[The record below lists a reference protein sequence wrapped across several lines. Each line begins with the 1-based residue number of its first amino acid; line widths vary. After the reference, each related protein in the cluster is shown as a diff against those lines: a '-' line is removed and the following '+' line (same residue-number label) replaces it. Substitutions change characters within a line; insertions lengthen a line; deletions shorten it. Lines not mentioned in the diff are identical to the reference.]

1 MLVIRY
7 LRTGRKNQPFFK
19 IVVTDKRNAPR
30 GGRFVEILGFYD
42 PLTKKKNLKKER
54 VQYWLSKGAKPSVSA
69 HNLLV
74 EEKIIEAK
82 KIATHAKK
90 KLKEGEKT
98 VVPATPVTPP
108 TEAEKPEEKKVETP
122 ALSSAPQTPASAA
135 EAIAPTIIEVPKNTE
150 AKKEVIKTE
159 KPQEIAKNIDNP

>member
-42 PLTKKKNLKKER
+42 PLTKKKNLRKER
-54 VQYWLSKGAKPSVSA
+54 IQYWLSKGAKPSVSA

-74 EEKIIEAK
+74 GEKIIEAK

-90 KLKEGEKT
+90 KSKEGSAPAPIAASAVPPKPTPAATETPAPTTTEKASAPT
-98 VVPATPVTPP
+98 PA
-108 TEAEKPEEKKVETP
+108 VETP
-122 ALSSAPQTPASAA
+122 VS
-135 EAIAPTIIEVPKNTE
+135 N
-150 AKKEVIKTE
+150 E
-159 KPQEIAKNIDNP
+159 KPADTPKT